1 MSGAGNRIEL
11 SVFEKKQIERA
22 ISRRARYRY
31 VKPTVR
37 ATPDGVLVE
46 SPCCSRKVEPGGG
59 VVDIALLQH
68 APLGGWRLFYKD
80 HSTATWQLHSVH
92 ERLVDLLEPLKEDPE
107 RIFWQ

>member
-22 ISRRARYRY
+22 IGKRVRYRY
-31 VKPTVR
+31 VRPTVR
-37 ATPDGVLVE
+37 ATPEGILVE
-46 SPCCSRKVEPGGG
+46 SPCCSRRVEPDGG

-68 APLGGWRLFYKD
+68 WPPGEWRLYRKD
-80 HSTATWQLHSVH
+80 HSTATWQLHSLH
-92 ERLVDLLEPLKEDPE
+92 EGLADLLEPLKEDPE